1 MRGIGR
7 RRKFRR
13 IGKHHDEICFKPCG
27 KRVEELQSIVLY
39 DDELEALRLS
49 DFESMYQ
56 QDAADAMQISRTT
69 FSRVVAE
76 ARRKVVDALLH
87 QKIIIKE
94 KRKL

>member
-13 IGKHHDEICFKPCG
+13 IDRDHQDICFKACG
-27 KRVEELQSIVLY
+27 KRAEEFEEVVLY
-39 DDELEALRLS
+39 DDEVEALRLS
-49 DFESMYQ
+49 DLEGMYQ

-69 FSRVVAE
+69 FSRVITE

-87 QKIIIKE
+87 QKVLISK
-94 KRKL
+94 KRKI